1 MELNDAVKVLGQIP
15 IFTKL
20 EPTKLK
26 LLAFAS
32 DYLSFESGETLFQ
45 AGDQSDG
52 VYLIDDGEAEIV
64 VVEGGHEIIIATYGK
79 HQLIG
84 EMAVIRN
91 SPRTAMVRAKGALK
105 ALRVNGDLFL
115 KVVTQNPDTAL
126 RVMQVLCHK
135 IVTSMESYEQLE
147 ARLREAEERL
157 KTS

>member
-1 MELNDAVKVLGQIP
+1 MELNDAVKVLGKIP

-20 EPTKLK
+20 DPTKLK

-32 DYLSFESGETLFQ
+32 DYLSFESGETLFR

-52 VYLIDDGEAEIV
+52 VYLIDEGQTEV
-64 VVEGGHEIIIATYGK
+64 VVEEGGREIVIATHGK

-91 SPRTAMVRAKGALK
+91 SPRSATVRAKGALK

-115 KVVTQNPDTAL
+115 KLVTQNPDTAL
-126 RVMQVLCHK
+126 RVMQVLCDK
-135 IVTSMESYEQLE
+135 IVTSMESHEKLE
-147 ARLREAEERL
+147 ARLRDAEGR
-157 KTS
+157 